1 MFRTEQRDEVD
12 LGGLVKDVDDGAP
25 AAVDAGGVGKQA
37 DALAAK
43 GLVAAHGE
51 HFVAEVNPGLGRVL
65 AEDQQGQAQQGSH
78 EAHGRS

>member
-1 MFRTEQRDEVD
+1 MLRAEQRDEVD
-12 LGGLVKDVDDGAP
+12 LGRLVQDVDDGA
-25 AAVDAGGVGKQA
+25 AAAIDTGGVGQQA

-51 HFVAEVNPGLGRVL
+51 HFVAEVDARLGGGTTGN
-65 AEDQQGQAQQGSH
+65 QQGEAQPVCH